1 MCYATS
7 IFDPKKIK
15 DDRSYGAPEIVH
27 LASLYSSLSQ
37 SDLQD
42 EWKMFCNYLKVQAG
56 KEPCLSG
63 KDILQKLGTC
73 AHDLA
78 DTFPQL
84 STVAKI
90 ILVCPIGTASVER
103 SRVQWVASSSGNE
116 SC

>member
-42 EWKMFCNYLKVQAG
+42 EWKMFRNYLKVQAG

-63 KDILQKLGTC
+63 KDILQKLATR

-78 DTFPQL
+78 NTFP
-84 STVAKI
+84 
-90 ILVCPIGTASVER
+90 
-103 SRVQWVASSSGNE
+103 
-116 SC
+116 